1 MRDAAVVPK
10 AAGRATKACR
20 SHRDSLGSP
29 KPALDTTS
37 HGLWLEGIYGQAI
50 DKSGRGRR
58 LYETA
63 LSVFEGG
70 RRGESFTAL
79 MVEPARDGH
88 EHDVDAEVGRR
99 EEVAV

>member
-1 MRDAAVVPK
+1 MQQWCPRPLVELQKHVGLAEP
-10 AAGRATKACR
+10 G
-20 SHRDSLGSP
+20 LGSP

-37 HGLWLEGIYGQAI
+37 HGLEGIYGQAI
-50 DKSGRGRR
+50 DKGGRGRR

-63 LSVFEGG
+63 LSVFEVG
-70 RRGESFTAL
+70 RRGKSFTAL

-99 EEVAV
+99 EEVTV